1 MGLGEREGVG
11 VGGVVEMGPAMS
23 ISSIQLV
30 EGGLSR
36 GITLL
41 EGP

>member
-1 MGLGEREGVG
+1 MG
-11 VGGVVEMGPAMS
+11 EMGSAMS

-30 EGGLSR
+30 EGGLSV
-36 GITLL
+36 GIVPL